1 LLHGDDKKAGLGPDG
16 TPWGYVFLFLG
27 AGIVTAFQIG
37 KAPPVLPAIRA
48 ELGMSLFA
56 AGWIL
61 SAFSIIGLIL
71 GSIVGAISDAFGHRR
86 MLLLGLAAQAA
97 GSLIGAFSF
106 TPLLL
111 LSTRTLEGVGSL
123 MTAVAAPSLII
134 HLTQPRDMRITL
146 ALWSCWVPIGAAI
159 IMLLIPFVIPFFGWR
174 GLWVMNAVILFG
186 YALAAQRQTRSLPV
200 TPHGDRLNVVRL
212 WQDIRLTSSSPGPVL
227 LAVIFSTY
235 TLQWLAVMGFLP
247 TLLIEDYGVTAATAS
262 ILTGLTV
269 GVNIVGNLTGG
280 WLLHKGLR
288 RAQLICLASLAM
300 ALSSLAIYHAGI
312 PFVFRYGACLTF
324 SAIGGILPAS
334 VFSGVPVHTPKAEL
348 MATTNGLIMQGSQL
362 GQVVGPPVLA
372 LIVSRLGGWQA
383 APILLVSAAGLGI
396 VLALGLAWFERTKSL
411 EG

>member
-1 LLHGDDKKAGLGPDG
+1 VHGDHKKAGLGPDK
-16 TPWGYVFLFLG
+16 TQWGYVFLFLG

-71 GSIVGAISDAFGHRR
+71 GSIVGAVSDAFGHRR
-86 MLLLGLAAQAA
+86 MLLVGLAAQAT
-97 GSLIGAFSF
+97 GSLIGAFSH

-123 MTAVAAPSLII
+123 MIAVAAPSLII
-134 HLTQPRDMRITL
+134 HLTQPRDMRIAL
-146 ALWSCWVPIGAAI
+146 ALWSCWLPIGAAI
-159 IMLLIPFVIPFFGWR
+159 IMLLIPFLTASFGWR
-174 GLWVMNAVILFG
+174 GLWLINAVILLG
-186 YALAAQRQTRSLPV
+186 YALAAQQQTQSLPAASR
-200 TPHGDRLNVVRL
+200 GEKLNVARL
-212 WQDIRLTSSSPGPVL
+212 WQDIRLTSTSLGPML

-269 GVNIVGNLTGG
+269 AVNIVGNLGGG
-280 WLLHKGLR
+280 WLLHKGLH
-288 RAQLICLASLAM
+288 RAPLICLASLVM
-300 ALSSLAIYHAGI
+300 GLSSLVIYHAAI
-312 PFVFRYGACLTF
+312 PFAFRYGACLTF

-334 VFSGVPVHTPKAEL
+334 IFSGVPVHAPKVEL
-348 MATTNGLIMQGSQL
+348 IATTNGLLMQGSQL
-362 GQVVGPPVLA
+362 GQVIGPPALA
-372 LIVSRLGGWQA
+372 LIVSRLGWQA
-383 APILLVSAAGLGI
+383 APMLLLSTAGLGI
-396 VLALGLAWFERTKSL
+396 ALALGLAWFERAKSL

>member
-1 LLHGDDKKAGLGPDG
+1 
-16 TPWGYVFLFLG
+16 VFLFLG

-56 AGWIL
+56 TGWIL

-71 GSIVGAISDAFGHRR
+71 GSIVGAVSDAFGHRR
-86 MLLLGLAAQAA
+86 LLLLGLAAQAA
-97 GSLIGAFSF
+97 GSLIGAFSHI
-106 TPLLL
+106 PLLL

-134 HLTQPRDMRITL
+134 HLTQPRDMRIAL

-174 GLWVMNAVILFG
+174 GLWIMNAIILFG
-186 YALAAQRQTRSLPV
+186 YALVAQRQTRSLPAAS
-200 TPHGDRLNVVRL
+200 HYGERLNVARL
-212 WQDIRLTSSSPGPVL
+212 WRDIRLTSTSPGPML

-269 GVNIVGNLTGG
+269 GVNIVGNLAGG
-280 WLLHKGLR
+280 WLLHKGLH
-288 RAQLICLASLAM
+288 RARLICLASLVM
-300 ALSSLAIYHAGI
+300 GLSSLAIYHADI
-312 PFVFRYGACLTF
+312 PFAFRYGSCLTF

-362 GQVVGPPVLA
+362 GQVVGPPALA

-396 VLALGLAWFERTKSL
+396 VLALGLAWFERAKSL